1 MVFGEEAKCVVVV
14 VGKLLVRV
22 FLVIP
27 MLGLLEG

>member
-14 VGKLLVRV
+14 VGILLVRV
-22 FLVIP
+22 VLVIP